1 MSMNSCMH
9 GNSLRKTCFWCFLF
23 SFFPPLLVQ
32 ESVFS
37 FLSAPFGLRK
47 VFSLFCFFP
56 SKGKTRKQKE
66 KKKRKQQKHSLI
78 YSKSQTLAHGVGFG
92 DHYVSKGS
100 GVSSHRRMARTGRV
114 TGTCHLSCDWRLQP
128 FRFLLL
134 SMSAMIFTSIP
145 WYLQTL
151 KMCICPGVTF
161 LDKTKSYLSNSN
173 IQ

>member
-66 KKKRKQQKHSLI
+66 KKEKTAKTLTHILKVTNTRTWSWIWRSLCFKRFRGIQSQKDGTYRPRDRYVPSLLRLEAP
-78 YSKSQTLAHGVGFG
+78 TL
-92 DHYVSKGS
+92 S
-100 GVSSHRRMARTGRV
+100 
-114 TGTCHLSCDWRLQP
+114 
-128 FRFLLL
+128 FLAALHVCNDL
-134 SMSAMIFTSIP
+134 YFDPLVFIDP
-145 WYLQTL
+145 
-151 KMCICPGVTF
+151 
-161 LDKTKSYLSNSN
+161 
-173 IQ
+173 